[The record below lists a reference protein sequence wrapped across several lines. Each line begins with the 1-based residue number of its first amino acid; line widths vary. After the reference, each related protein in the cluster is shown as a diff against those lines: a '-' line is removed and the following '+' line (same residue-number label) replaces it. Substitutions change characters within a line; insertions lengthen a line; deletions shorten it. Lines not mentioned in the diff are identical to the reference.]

1 MGIPNSASNLLQP
14 RTTKTLGERHMTLK
28 GKRVAILAE
37 NIYQEMELWVPY
49 YRLKEEGAEI
59 KIVGAGGAKSYTSK
73 LGYPVNVDVQADA
86 VSAADFDAVVVPGG
100 FAPDMMR
107 RHEAMVRL
115 VREAA
120 QQGRVVAAI
129 CHAGWMLCS
138 AGVLKGRRATSFFSI
153 KDDMINAGAAW
164 VDQDVVVD
172 SNIITSRKPDDL
184 PVFCKAIIRA
194 LAEARAT
201 AAAE

>member
-1 MGIPNSASNLLQP
+1 
-14 RTTKTLGERHMTLK
+14 MTLK

-59 KIVGAGGAKSYTSK
+59 RIVGAGGAKSYTSK

-86 VSAADFDAVVVPGG
+86 VSANDFDAVVIPGG

-107 RHEAMVRL
+107 RHDSMVKL

-120 QQGRVVAAI
+120 QQGKVVAAI

-138 AGVLKGRRATSFFSI
+138 SGVVKGRRATSFFSI
-153 KDDMINAGAAW
+153 KDDMVNAGAQW

-172 SNIITSRKPDDL
+172 GNIITSRKPDDL
-184 PVFCKAIIRA
+184 PVFCRAIIRA